1 MDECG
6 QVDQASFVYWF
17 FGTGWPSKLPTAD
30 EQHVDPPTMKVI
42 ARCDG
47 PDAGYVA
54 TSACVLCAALT
65 IIQDKDKLPKE

>member
-1 MDECG
+1 MFFL
-6 QVDQASFVYWF
+6 QIDQASFVYWF
-17 FGTGWPSKLPTAD
+17 FGTGWADKVANAD
-30 EQHVDPPTMKVI
+30 EQHTDAPTKKAI

-65 IIQDKDKLPKE
+65 LIQDKDDLPKE